1 MESRVGQEVEGVG
14 IGGGQVEEGD
24 GSRRRPGEEGE
35 VDESGPGVKGG
46 SSNLAGRL
54 PPNP

>member
-35 VDESGPGVKGG
+35 VDESGPGKKAAAAT
-46 SSNLAGRL
+46 LQAGYL
-54 PPNP
+54 LTL